1 VLLDGTYVF
10 AEREKVT
17 IDSYIVRLE
26 QQLQS
31 LESQVIELLNTS
43 TIERYP
49 DNDYGPFYEPA
60 IIALINTYYWG
71 EGNESQKYLQLKL
84 LRSYSSWFEQF
95 QLLFYDSP
103 QDIQKQINQTHTA
116 VKKWI
121 EKESGWNVP
130 STIEEAKAL
139 FKEQFQTYYQMLQ
152 IFKTSGQMRVILVP
166 DTNALIICPDV
177 SRYGAAVEQTT
188 YTVVI
193 VTTVLSELD
202 KLKRDHR
209 DIEFRNKVQ
218 AVIRRLKGLFHQGDI
233 HEGVTVNKTVT
244 VKTTAQGPDFT
255 KTLSWLDPENN
266 DDRIIAAALEVQR
279 EEPSS
284 IVVLITA
291 DINHQNKARRAKLP
305 YIEPPDTEKP

>member
-1 VLLDGTYVF
+1 VLHDGTYVF

-26 QQLQS
+26 QQLQF
-31 LESQVIELLNTS
+31 LESQVIELLNGS
-43 TIERYP
+43 TIEKYP
-49 DNDYGPFYEPA
+49 DDPFAEVVMIRNDYH
-60 IIALINTYYWG
+60 WG
-71 EGNESQKYLQLKL
+71 EGNESQKRLQLKL
-84 LRSYSSWFEQF
+84 LRSYSSLFEQF

-103 QDIQKQINQTHTA
+103 QDIQRQINQSHTA

-139 FKEQFQTYYQMLQ
+139 FKEQLQTYYQMLQ
-152 IFKTSGQMRVILVP
+152 IFKTSGQTRVILVP

-177 SRYGAAVEQTT
+177 SRYGAAVEQTA

-279 EEPSS
+279 EEPSNL
-284 IVVLITA
+284 VVLVTS
-291 DINHQNKARRAKLP
+291 DINHQNKAIMAMLP
-305 YIEPPDTEKP
+305 YIEPPEPKNPE

>member
-1 VLLDGTYVF
+1 VLHDGTYVF

-26 QQLQS
+26 QQLQF
-31 LESQVIELLNTS
+31 LESQVIELLNGS
-43 TIERYP
+43 TIEKYP
-49 DNDYGPFYEPA
+49 DDPFDEVVMIRNDYH
-60 IIALINTYYWG
+60 WG
-71 EGNESQKYLQLKL
+71 EGNESQKRLQLKL
-84 LRSYSSWFEQF
+84 LRSYSSLFEQF

-103 QDIQKQINQTHTA
+103 QDIQRQINQSHTA

-139 FKEQFQTYYQMLQ
+139 FKEQLQTYYQLLQ
-152 IFKTSGQMRVILVP
+152 IFKTSGQTRVILVP

-177 SRYGAAVEQTT
+177 SRYGAAVEQTA

-255 KTLSWLDPENN
+255 KTLS
-266 DDRIIAAALEVQR
+266 
-279 EEPSS
+279 
-284 IVVLITA
+284 
-291 DINHQNKARRAKLP
+291 
-305 YIEPPDTEKP
+305 